1 MSKNPLQK
9 HREAVDAIDNEL
21 LALLNKR
28 AQVVQGIGRIKAENG
43 EQVFSSERER
53 AILDRM
59 SELNKGPLPEE
70 AVNDIFQSVFTAHR
84 SLQRKLQIAYF
95 GPEATFTH
103 QLAVK
108 HFGRNCEYIPLP
120 SIRDVFSE
128 VEAKRA
134 DYGVVPIE
142 NSTEGI
148 VNHTL
153 DMFVNSD
160 LSIVAEREE
169 PINHH
174 LFSVSGD
181 IKKVKGVYS
190 HPQALAQCRKWLE
203 ARLPNAAVHETLSTA
218 DAAVHAT
225 LDPTAAAIASQAAGE
240 IYHLK
245 TVAAKIEDSIDNT
258 TRFLIIGEAVPK
270 STGKDKTSVLFS
282 VKDRVG
288 ALYDTLQVFKKANL
302 NMTKIESRPTK
313 KKVWEYIFF
322 VDFVGHQSD
331 KKVQKALTE
340 LRRKCA
346 YLKVLGSY
354 PYGV

>member
-9 HREAVDAIDNEL
+9 HRSAVDAIDNEL

-28 AQVVQGIGRIKAENG
+28 AHEVEAIGRIKAENG
-43 EQVFSSERER
+43 EQVFSSARER
-53 AILDRM
+53 AILDRL
-59 SELNKGPLPEE
+59 SDLNKGPLPLE
-70 AVNDIFQSVFTAHR
+70 AMNDIFQAVFTAHR

-108 HFGRNCEYIPLP
+108 HFGRNCEYTPLP
-120 SIRDVFSE
+120 TIRDVFNE
-128 VEAKRA
+128 VETKRA

-153 DMFVNSD
+153 DMFINSD
-160 LSIVAEREE
+160 LVIVAEREE
-169 PINHH
+169 PITQY

-181 IKKVKGVYS
+181 LKKVKGVYS

-203 ARLPNAAVHETLSTA
+203 ARLPHATIHETLSTA

-240 IYHLK
+240 IYHLR
-245 TVAAKIEDSIDNT
+245 TVASKIEDTIDNT
-258 TRFLIIGEAVPK
+258 TRFLIIGRDIATP
-270 STGKDKTSVLFS
+270 TGKDKTSVLFS

-288 ALYDTLQVFKKANL
+288 ALYDILQVFKKAGL
-302 NMTKIESRPTK
+302 NMTKIESRPTR

-322 VDFVGHQSD
+322 VDFIGHQSD
-331 KKVQKALTE
+331 KKVQKALLE

-346 YLKVLGSY
+346 HIKVLGSY
-354 PYGV
+354 PYGA

>member
-9 HREAVDAIDNEL
+9 HRASIDAIDNEL

-28 AQVVQGIGRIKAENG
+28 AQVVKNIGRIKAENG
-43 EQVFSSERER
+43 EQVFSSARER
-53 AILDRM
+53 SILDRLE
-59 SELNKGPLPEE
+59 ELNKGPLPQES
-70 AVNDIFQSVFTAHR
+70 VNDIFQSIFTAHR
-84 SLQRKLQIAYF
+84 SLQHKLQIAYF

-108 HFGRNCEYIPLP
+108 HFGRNSEYIPLP
-120 SIRDVFSE
+120 SISDVFNE
-128 VEAKRA
+128 VESKRA

-160 LSIVAEREE
+160 LVIVAEREE
-169 PINHH
+169 AITHH
-174 LFSVSGD
+174 LFSVSGE
-181 IKKVKGVYS
+181 IKKVKGIYS
-190 HPQALAQCRKWLE
+190 HPQALAQCRKWIE
-203 ARLPNAAVHETLSTA
+203 ARLPHATIHETASTA

-225 LDPTAAAIASQAAGE
+225 LDPTAAAIASQTAGE

-245 TVAAKIEDSIDNT
+245 PVATKIEDTLDNT
-258 TRFLIIGEAVPK
+258 TRFLIIGQAVTPP
-270 STGKDKTSVLFS
+270 TGKDKTSILFS
-282 VKDRVG
+282 MKDRVG
-288 ALYDTLQVFKKANL
+288 ALYEVLQVFKKANL
-302 NMTKIESRPTK
+302 NMTKIESRPTR

-322 VDFVGHQSD
+322 VDFLGHQSEARV
-331 KKVQKALTE
+331 KRALAD
-340 LRRKCA
+340 LRSKSSH
-346 YLKVLGSY
+346 LKILGSY

>member
-9 HREAVDAIDNEL
+9 HRSSIDAIDNEL

-28 AQVVQGIGRIKAENG
+28 AHVVEAIGRIKAENG

-53 AILDRM
+53 AILDRLAD
-59 SELNKGPLPEE
+59 LNKGPLQLE
-70 AVNDIFQSVFTAHR
+70 AVNDIFQSIFTAHR

-108 HFGRNCEYIPLP
+108 HFGRNCDYIPLP
-120 SIRDVFSE
+120 SIRDVFNE
-128 VEAKRA
+128 VEGKRA

-160 LSIVAEREE
+160 LVIVAEREE
-169 PINHH
+169 AISHH
-174 LFSVSGD
+174 LFSVSGEL
-181 IKKVKGVYS
+181 KKVKGVYS

-203 ARLPNAAVHETLSTA
+203 ARLPHASIHETASTA

-240 IYHLK
+240 IYHLRS
-245 TVAAKIEDSIDNT
+245 VATKIEDSLDNT
-258 TRFLIIGEAVPK
+258 TRFLVIGQTVTPP
-270 STGKDKTSVLFS
+270 TGKDKTSVLFS

-288 ALYDTLQVFKKANL
+288 ALYDILQVFKKANL

-322 VDFVGHQSD
+322 VDFIGHQSD
-331 KKVQKALTE
+331 GRVKRALAQ
-340 LRRKCA
+340 LRNKTA
-346 YLKVLGSY
+346 HLKILGSY